1 MILRTWCF
9 ETWYLF
15 IVLLREIMT
24 EQVVTASPA
33 TPVHQVA
40 ELMRDRNVGSVVLA
54 DEAGRPVGMVTDRD
68 LTITVLAG
76 HCEPGAQAQESAT
89 APVVTGEAD
98 MELEEAAGLM
108 VGHRIRRLPVM
119 DGDALVGIVTLDDIA
134 VRTGNLEVARQMTA
148 EVARAVFPEFYFHQ
162 RGG

>member
-1 MILRTWCF
+1 MGRPSGPKADTYSF
-9 ETWYLF
+9 
-15 IVLLREIMT
+15 VLLREIMT

-54 DEAGRPVGMVTDRD
+54 DDTGRPVGMVTDRD

-76 HCEPGAQAQESAT
+76 PCETGAHAEECAT
-89 APVVTGEAD
+89 APVVTGDVD
-98 MELEEAAGLM
+98 MALEEAAGLM
-108 VGHRIRRLPVM
+108 AGHRIRRLPVM
-119 DGDALVGIVTLDDIA
+119 DGDVLVGIVTLDDIA
-134 VRTGNLEVARQMTA
+134 VRTGNLELAQQMTA